1 MELIVFVLLGI
12 LSLFV
17 FIIRSQISSKN
28 KAQKSSKNIDE
39 MLNQLRNEVLSV
51 SGSSIPGKEVEEV
64 IGMVRGV
71 SDTQAS
77 RKEEFELAEKEA
89 LYKMLMEAK
98 SLGAN
103 AVIEIKLNTGT
114 YEQQGS
120 KWQVSQAVYNGT
132 AVRI

>member
-1 MELIVFVLLGI
+1 MEFASLLIFSFFVLIVW
-12 LSLFV
+12 
-17 FIIRSQISSKN
+17 SQISSKK
-28 KAQKSSKNIDE
+28 KAKERSTNMDE
-39 MLNQLRNEVLSV
+39 MLNQLRNEVLSI
-51 SGSSIPGKEVEEV
+51 SGSSIPGKEVKKI

-103 AVIEIKLNTGT
+103 AVIDIKLNTGT
-114 YEQQGS
+114 YERQGS

-132 AVRI
+132 AVEV

>member
-1 MELIVFVLLGI
+1 MRG
-12 LSLFV
+12 SL
-17 FIIRSQISSKN
+17 R
-28 KAQKSSKNIDE
+28 
-39 MLNQLRNEVLSV
+39 
-51 SGSSIPGKEVEEV
+51 
-64 IGMVRGV
+64 
-71 SDTQAS
+71 
-77 RKEEFELAEKEA
+77 
-89 LYKMLMEAK
+89 AK